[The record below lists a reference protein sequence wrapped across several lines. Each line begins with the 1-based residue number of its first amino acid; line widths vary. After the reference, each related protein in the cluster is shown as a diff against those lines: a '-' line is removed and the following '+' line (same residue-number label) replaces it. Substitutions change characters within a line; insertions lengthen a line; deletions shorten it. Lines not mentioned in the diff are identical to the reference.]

1 MHRVAITGV
10 GIVSCLGNTVET
22 VGNALRNGQ
31 SGIVFDE
38 ERHKL
43 GFRSPLTGVIRGFDP
58 RAILSKK
65 QGKTMPD
72 FAIQAYAAASDA
84 IRMAAL
90 APEQIENEETG
101 LIFGCDSSCIAAVEQ
116 VDLLRER
123 GETKLIGSGQVFR
136 SMTSCITMNLNT
148 LLKTRGAC
156 WTISSACSS
165 GGHAVGQAAD
175 LIAMGRQERVI
186 CGGAQEINWQSMC
199 SFDALGAFSVRL
211 DAPGHASR
219 PFDARRDGLVPS
231 GGAAALVLERYDLA
245 VARGAVILGEVT
257 GYAFSS
263 DGNHISIPSQEGLQR
278 AMRKAI
284 GCSGIEP
291 ADIGYICAH
300 ATSTPAGDAAEAG
313 NISAVFGPKTPWVS
327 SLKSMTGHELWMSGA
342 SQVVYSVIM
351 VRQGFIAPN
360 ANFSEPD
367 EYSARLNIAA
377 ETHQVHPG
385 TCPLQ
390 FRRLWRDQLL
400 PGPEIRRVIYDFV
413 VIGAGIAG
421 ITSALT
427 LARNGYRVALVEKR
441 EQTAPLLR
449 GFSRRGIHFDT
460 GFHYTGGLGAG
471 EPLDVFFRYLG
482 VADHLVTFPFR
493 EQGFDLF
500 RSGRDAFEFQ
510 LPYGYELLREKLAA
524 AFPEDAAAIDQYL
537 GMVRKTCASLPYLN
551 LAADFNAFTALH
563 EVQGPTLAE
572 TLDSLTGNR
581 LLKSLLGMHCLLYG
595 VPPEQIPF
603 SQHARIVGNYYQST
617 HGIQGGGLALAHAF
631 DARLSSLASTSSSA
645 TPSPV

>member
-22 VGNALRNGQ
+22 VGNALRSGK
-31 SGIVFDE
+31 SGIIFDQ
-38 ERHKL
+38 ERHQL

-84 IRMAAL
+84 IRMAEL
-90 APEQIENEETG
+90 APGQIENEETG

-116 VDLLRER
+116 VGLLRER

-186 CGGAQEINWQSMC
+186 CGGAQEINWESMC
-199 SFDALGAFSVRL
+199 SFDALGAFSIRL
-211 DAPGHASR
+211 DAPEHASR

-245 VARGAVILGEVT
+245 VARGAEILGEVT

-284 GCSGIEP
+284 GCSGIQP
-291 ADIGYICAH
+291 ADIDYICAH

-367 EYSARLNIAA
+367 ESRRLNIAVDTIRCA
-377 ETHQVHPG
+377 PEHILCNSAGFGG
-385 TCPLQ
+385 TNSCLVLR
-390 FRRLWRDQLL
+390 FA
-400 PGPEIRRVIYDFV
+400 RVIYDFV
-413 VIGAGIAG
+413 VIGAGAAG
-421 ITSALT
+421 ITSAIT
-427 LARNGYRVALVEKR
+427 LARNGHRVALVEKR
-441 EQTAPLLR
+441 ERTAPLLR
-449 GFSRRGIHFDT
+449 GFSRKGIHFDT
-460 GFHYTGGLGAG
+460 GFHYTGGLGPG
-471 EPLDVFFRYLG
+471 EPLDLFFRYLG
-482 VADHLVTFPFR
+482 LADHLVTFPFPGA
-493 EQGFDLF
+493 GFRRLSL
-500 RSGRDAFEFQ
+500 RRDRFEFQ
-510 LPYGYELLREKLAA
+510 LPYGYELLREGL
-524 AFPEDAAAIDQYL
+524 FSLSRTMQPLSISTWR
-537 GMVRKTCASLPYLN
+537 MVRTKP
-551 LAADFNAFTALH
+551 
-563 EVQGPTLAE
+563 
-572 TLDSLTGNR
+572 
-581 LLKSLLGMHCLLYG
+581 
-595 VPPEQIPF
+595 
-603 SQHARIVGNYYQST
+603 
-617 HGIQGGGLALAHAF
+617 
-631 DARLSSLASTSSSA
+631 ARLCPT
-645 TPSPV
+645 